1 MAEIEYAEEIKEEL
15 SNVLKKT
22 SPYGVTASRYG
33 LTAPQEKFTE
43 RLSHKYYDTVTLQI
57 SNMARFHAGHILV
70 QKVFNQM
77 DNEKVVALVH
87 HMLIHQ
93 THHVGL
99 RQLHHMF
106 SNVYWKD
113 RLTSVKKLCPAWDV
127 ITIPD
132 TIGLIQFTQLCLR
145 RINILQ
151 RNSPVVELEMQCG
164 ILVTDAPRRSGTVN
178 SHSLGSTVV

>member
-106 SNVYWKD
+106 STLYWRD
-113 RLTSVKKLCPAWDV
+113 RLMAATKLCPTWDV
-127 ITIPD
+127 ITIPNK
-132 TIGLIQFTQLCLR
+132 IGLVQFTQLCLR
-145 RINILQ
+145 QKSILQ
-151 RNSPVVELEMQCG
+151 RTSPVVELEMQCD
-164 ILVTDAPRRSGTVN
+164 ILEGESAQRSGTDEF
-178 SHSLGSTVV
+178 SHS